1 MNEWERNDMQF
12 LRATGAAMERCRLQ
26 CHSWM
31 SSSFQKGH
39 DMQKGFGF
47 YSPHETTILFLKATL
62 VSIWVGLDLVVLF
75 TVYGMT
81 PSTVQRHLPL
91 VIAAAVVLA
100 AGTVFSVLFIWA
112 TGSLFGR
119 TASEGDACNVGGL
132 AASAIQTLKRKPYH
146 LFGAGIAG
154 VFLMLCIVAPAV
166 SDSLFSNGVS
176 QPPGRA
182 NPAVV
187 QKCSEVAELERSLFR
202 SDERIVMA
210 QCMLQYDKT
219 YAALS
224 SD

>member
-1 MNEWERNDMQF
+1 
-12 LRATGAAMERCRLQ
+12 
-26 CHSWM
+26 M
-31 SSSFQKGH
+31 SSSFHKGH
-39 DMQKGFGF
+39 EMQKGFGF

-81 PSTVQRHLPL
+81 PSTVQRHLLL

-100 AGTVFSVLFIWA
+100 AGTVFSLLFVWV

-119 TASEGDACNVGGL
+119 AAPEDAAGSSGGR
-132 AASAIQTLKRKPYH
+132 AASAIEALKRKPYH
-146 LFGAGIAG
+146 LVVAGISG
-154 VFLMLCIVAPAV
+154 VILMLCIVAPAL
-166 SDSLFSNGVS
+166 SGSLSFGGAG
-176 QPPGRA
+176 QLPGRA

-187 QKCSEVAELERSLFR
+187 QKCSEVAQLEQSLFR

-224 SD
+224 TD